1 MASPLAL
8 SGLGSSYLNLF
19 HYGWCRVSSGPG
31 YCHAGIVREG
41 KPGCFNSL
49 NFQLCIERFVD
60 STTQELCTFSFNINL
75 TVLLNLTV
83 GGHFLLPTLCYRKE
97 AFWNSDMAYTTGTSS
112 MPIPA
117 YCYIGAELAATQV

>member
-41 KPGCFNSL
+41 KPECFNSL
-49 NFQLCIERFVD
+49 NFQLCIKRFVD
-60 STTQELCTFSFNINL
+60 STTQELCTFSFNKPDCTFKPDCRRPLFIAHP
-75 TVLLNLTV
+75 VL
-83 GGHFLLPTLCYRKE
+83 
-97 AFWNSDMAYTTGTSS
+97 
-112 MPIPA
+112 
-117 YCYIGAELAATQV
+117 